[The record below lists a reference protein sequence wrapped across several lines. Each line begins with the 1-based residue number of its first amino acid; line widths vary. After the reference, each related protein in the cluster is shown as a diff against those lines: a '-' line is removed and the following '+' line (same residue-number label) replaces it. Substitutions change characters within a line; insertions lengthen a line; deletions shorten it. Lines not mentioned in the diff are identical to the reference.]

1 MTAGAGSGIGGASP
15 AGGGLAT
22 GRIEALCDGVFA
34 IVFTLLILDLHV
46 PEVADAAARAELPA
60 RLAELWP
67 KALSYMVTFVVLGVY
82 WTGHQVQYLWIKR
95 SDRIFLWI
103 NILFLMCVAFVPF
116 SAALLGRY
124 WQQQIAVV
132 IYGLNLIVVGLVV
145 ELHWWYATR
154 DHRLVDQAI
163 DPQVVRMA
171 TRRILTSP
179 AIYLAAIALSRVD
192 TRLSLALYCA
202 GPLVNIIP
210 GRIDRHFTLGR
221 GERHHS

>member
-1 MTAGAGSGIGGASP
+1 
-15 AGGGLAT
+15 
-22 GRIEALCDGVFA
+22 
-34 IVFTLLILDLHV
+34 
-46 PEVADAAARAELPA
+46 
-60 RLAELWP
+60 
-67 KALSYMVTFVVLGVY
+67 
-82 WTGHQVQYLWIKR
+82 VQYLWIKR

-132 IYGLNLIVVGLVV
+132 IYGLNLIVVGLVIY
-145 ELHWWYATR
+145 LHWWYATR

-163 DPQVVRMA
+163 DPRVVRLA

-179 AIYLAAIALSRVD
+179 VIYLGAIALSWLD
-192 TRLSLALYCA
+192 TRLSLALYCV

-210 GRIDRHFTLGR
+210 GRIDRHFTFGR